1 MIRVAWLI
9 VILLSSDKH
18 YSFEWYSHECHS
30 EKCLYTKSRDIL
42 FKFNLF
48 LASLFHF
55 LLSVILLRV
64 IIPNARSPS
73 EGEGSVQLASCTNR
87 FRSSAFNTNTHF
99 SFF

>member
-1 MIRVAWLI
+1 MIRVARLS

-18 YSFEWYSHECHS
+18 YSFEWHSLKCHS
-30 EKCLYTKSRDIL
+30 AKCLYAKCRDIL
-42 FKFNLF
+42 FKSNLI
-48 LASLFHF
+48 LACLFHF
-55 LLSVILLRV
+55 LLSDILLSV

-87 FRSSAFNTNTHF
+87 FRSSAFNTKTHF